1 LGIFWTFF
9 GQGENAMKLC
19 FGTFAGV
26 MLDNKNNKSAS
37 RERAVRKLLTII
49 DNSDKQDEESGV
61 ELENSTDISIVYK
74 YLKRERD
81 LPNDLLQKELPIQYL
96 DEQFENYIENYLSL
110 DSDKILSDFFYLI
123 MSDNTLAPNVKA
135 KLAVKT
141 KLAEDNLPHY
151 LAEMFRFVIK
161 HTSNDIVE
169 NEGEPIERD
178 LEYEHVFYT
187 EMARLGTIQQN
198 AEIVDFAVS
207 HLGNHVYRER
217 AVMKISNS
225 LECMKTPQFNEIF
238 HRELSRM
245 VNDNYRFKVI
255 NRSLDSSEYFKT
267 NADELIDRHI
277 GEIMGEKYLYNI
289 LAQLCEMGRKD
300 LAEKYA
306 GLLTDKKFKNKLG
319 AIMEQQKKA
328 ASV

>member
-1 LGIFWTFF
+1 
-9 GQGENAMKLC
+9 MKLC

-26 MLDNKNNKSAS
+26 MLDNKNNKSAN
-37 RERAVRKLLTII
+37 RERVVRKLLTIL
-49 DNSDKQDEESGV
+49 DNSDKQGEESGV

-96 DEQFENYIENYLSL
+96 DKQFENYIENYLGL
-110 DSDKILSDFFYLI
+110 DYDKILSDFFYLI
-123 MSDNTLAPNVKA
+123 MSDNTLAPSVKA

-141 KLAEDNLPHY
+141 KQAEDNLPHY

-187 EMARLGTIQQN
+187 EMVRLGVIQQN
-198 AEIVDFAVS
+198 AEIVDFAIAP
-207 HLGNHVYRER
+207 LGNHVYRER

-225 LECMKTPQFNEIF
+225 AECMKNQKFRDIF

-255 NRSLDSSEYFKT
+255 NRSLDQSEYFKA
-267 NADELIDRHI
+267 NADELIDGHI
-277 GEIMGEKYLYNI
+277 AEIVSEEYTYNI
-289 LAQLCEMGRKD
+289 LAQLCKMERGD
-300 LAEKYA
+300 LAVKYA
-306 GLLTDKKFKNKLG
+306 GLLTDEKFKGKLNAVLG
-319 AIMEQQKKA
+319 E
-328 ASV
+328 